1 MRAKKPSNLLLGVA
15 SGISPFGMAIAI
27 PTLESFAQLYQAP
40 YSTVQFI
47 ISAYL
52 LGLASSMPL
61 VGFLSDKIG
70 RRPVLLSG
78 LVLFVIASIF
88 CSTTDSLNSLIFW
101 RVIQG
106 IGASVGSVM
115 ARAMIRDVSNASETA
130 RSLSRV
136 TAIMGISPMIAPVI
150 GGIGYQIFGNPN
162 GIFIITAAI
171 GILVLT
177 AILLLLP
184 ETRNAAL
191 VESTSKEPWSDKYRY
206 LLGSKVFVGSSLI
219 YAFTTGAFFAILAV
233 ASTVF
238 YNDLGIDSAGFGF
251 IWSGLTILYTV
262 SAFMAGTLS
271 SKYGLLK
278 VLLFGVLLNVI
289 AGLLFYSLVKV
300 FDVTLIS
307 VIVPLVIM
315 FFAHGYIVPM
325 SLAQAVSARPEIA
338 GSSSGLSSAIGLV
351 IGGMFSI
358 LSGLVFDGRLLPIA
372 LIVSA
377 STILCGLSY
386 FLVLSGKRK
395 NTA

>member
-70 RRPVLLSG
+70 RRPVLISG
-78 LVLFVIASIF
+78 LILFVIASIF

-115 ARAMIRDVSNASETA
+115 SRAMIRDVSNASETA

-177 AILLLLP
+177 AILLMLP

-191 VESTSKEPWSDKYRY
+191 LESTSKEPWSDKYRY

-271 SKYGLLK
+271 SKYGLMK

-325 SLAQAVSARPEIA
+325 SLAKAVSGRPEIA

-351 IGGMFSI
+351 IGGMFSV

-386 FLVLSGKRK
+386 FMVLSGKRK

>member
-1 MRAKKPSNLLLGVA
+1 MQAKKPSNFLLGVA

-78 LVLFVIASIF
+78 LILFVAASIV

-101 RVIQG
+101 RIIQG
-106 IGASVGSVM
+106 VGASVGSVM
-115 ARAMIRDVSNASETA
+115 SRAIIRDTNNASETA

-150 GGIGYQIFGNPN
+150 GGIGYQIFGSPN

-171 GILVLT
+171 GVVVLI
-177 AILLLLP
+177 AILLKLP
-184 ETRNAAL
+184 ETRKVEL
-191 VESTSKEPWSDKYRY
+191 TESTNREPWSEKYRY

-251 IWSGLTILYTV
+251 VWSCLTILYTI
-262 SAFMAGTLS
+262 SAFMGGNLS
-271 SKYGLLK
+271 SKYGLMK
-278 VLLFGVLLNVI
+278 VLLAGVVLNVM
-289 AGLLFYSLVKV
+289 AGLVFYFLVKV
-300 FDVTLIS
+300 LDVTLIS
-307 VIVPLVIM
+307 VIVPLIIL
-315 FFAHGYIVPM
+315 FFAHGFIVPM
-325 SLAQAVSARPEIA
+325 ALAKAVSARPEIA
-338 GSSSGLSSAIGLV
+338 GSSSGLSSALGLV
-351 IGGMFSI
+351 IGGMFSV

-372 LIVSA
+372 LIVA
-377 STILCGLSY
+377 VSTMLCGMSY
-386 FLVLSGKRK
+386 LLVFSGNRK
-395 NTA
+395 SIV

>member
-1 MRAKKPSNLLLGVA
+1 MQAKKPSNFLLGVA

-78 LVLFVIASIF
+78 LVLFVAASIV

-101 RVIQG
+101 RIIQG
-106 IGASVGSVM
+106 VGASVGSVM
-115 ARAMIRDVSNASETA
+115 SRAIIRDTNNASETA

-150 GGIGYQIFGNPN
+150 GGIGYQIFGSPN

-171 GILVLT
+171 GVVVLI
-177 AILLLLP
+177 AILLKLP
-184 ETRNAAL
+184 ETRKVEL
-191 VESTSKEPWSDKYRY
+191 TESTNREPWSEKYRY

-251 IWSGLTILYTV
+251 VWSCLTILYTI
-262 SAFMAGTLS
+262 SAFMGGNLS
-271 SKYGLLK
+271 SKYGLMK
-278 VLLFGVLLNVI
+278 VLLAGVVLNVM
-289 AGLLFYSLVKV
+289 AGIVFYFLVKAL
-300 FDVTLIS
+300 DVTLIS
-307 VIVPLVIM
+307 VIVPLIIL
-315 FFAHGYIVPM
+315 FFAHGFIVPM
-325 SLAQAVSARPEIA
+325 ALAKAVSARPEIA
-338 GSSSGLSSAIGLV
+338 GSSSGLSSALGLV
-351 IGGMFSI
+351 IGGMFSV

-372 LIVSA
+372 LIVA
-377 STILCGLSY
+377 VSTMLCGMSY
-386 FLVLSGKRK
+386 LLVFSGNRK
-395 NTA
+395 SIV

>member
-1 MRAKKPSNLLLGVA
+1 MQAKKPSNFLLGVA

-78 LVLFVIASIF
+78 LILFVAASIV

-101 RVIQG
+101 RIIQG
-106 IGASVGSVM
+106 VGASVGSVM
-115 ARAMIRDVSNASETA
+115 SRAIIRDTNNASETA

-150 GGIGYQIFGNPN
+150 GGIGYQIFGSPN

-171 GILVLT
+171 GVVVLI
-177 AILLLLP
+177 AILLKLP
-184 ETRNAAL
+184 ETRKVEL
-191 VESTSKEPWSDKYRY
+191 TESTNREPWSEKYRY

-251 IWSGLTILYTV
+251 VWSCLTILYTI
-262 SAFMAGTLS
+262 SAFMGGNLS
-271 SKYGLLK
+271 SKYGLMK
-278 VLLFGVLLNVI
+278 VLLAGVIFNVM
-289 AGLLFYSLVKV
+289 AGIVFYFLVKAL
-300 FDVTLIS
+300 DVTLIS
-307 VIVPLVIM
+307 VIVPLIIL
-315 FFAHGYIVPM
+315 FFAHGFIVPM
-325 SLAQAVSARPEIA
+325 ALAKAVSARPEIA
-338 GSSSGLSSAIGLV
+338 GSSSGLSSALGLV
-351 IGGMFSI
+351 IGGMFSV

-372 LIVSA
+372 LIVA
-377 STILCGLSY
+377 VSTMLCGMSY
-386 FLVLSGKRK
+386 LLVFSGNRK
-395 NTA
+395 SIV

>member
-1 MRAKKPSNLLLGVA
+1 MQAKKPSNFLLGVA

-61 VGFLSDKIG
+61 IGFLSDKIG

-78 LVLFVIASIF
+78 LVLFIAASII

-101 RVIQG
+101 RVLQG
-106 IGASVGSVM
+106 VGASVGSVM
-115 ARAMIRDVSNASETA
+115 ARAIIRDTNNASETA

-171 GILVLT
+171 GIVVLI
-177 AILLLLP
+177 AILLKLP
-184 ETRNAAL
+184 ETRNVEL
-191 VESTSKEPWSDKYRY
+191 TESTSREPWSDKYRY

-251 IWSGLTILYTV
+251 VWSCLTILYTI
-262 SAFMAGTLS
+262 SAFMGGNLS
-271 SKYGLLK
+271 SKYGLMK
-278 VLLFGVLLNVI
+278 VLLAGVVLNVM
-289 AGLLFYSLVKV
+289 AGLVFYFLVKALN
-300 FDVTLIS
+300 VTLIS
-307 VIVPLVIM
+307 VITPLIIL
-315 FFAHGYIVPM
+315 FFAHGFIVPM
-325 SLAQAVSARPEIA
+325 ALAKAVSARPEIA
-338 GSSSGLSSAIGLV
+338 GSSSGLSSALGLV
-351 IGGMFSI
+351 IGGMFSV

-372 LIVSA
+372 LIVA
-377 STILCGLSY
+377 VSTMLCGMSY
-386 FLVLSGKRK
+386 LLVFSGNRK
-395 NTA
+395 SIV

>member
-70 RRPVLLSG
+70 RRPVLISG
-78 LVLFVIASIF
+78 LILFVIASIF

-184 ETRNAAL
+184 ETRDAAL

-251 IWSGLTILYTV
+251 IWGGLTILYTV

-271 SKYGLLK
+271 SKYGLMK

-338 GSSSGLSSAIGLV
+338 GSSSGLSSALGLV
-351 IGGMFSI
+351 IGGMFSV

-386 FLVLSGKRK
+386 LMVLSGKKK

>member
-27 PTLESFAQLYQAP
+27 PTIESFAQLYQAP

-52 LGLASSMPL
+52 LGLAISMPL

-70 RRPVLLSG
+70 RRPVLISG
-78 LVLFVIASIF
+78 LILFVIASIF

-106 IGASVGSVM
+106 IGASVCSVM

-191 VESTSKEPWSDKYRY
+191 VESASKEPWSDKYKY

-219 YAFTTGAFFAILAV
+219 YAFTTGAFFAILTV

-251 IWSGLTILYTV
+251 IWSCLTILYTV
-262 SAFMAGTLS
+262 SAFMAGTSS
-271 SKYGLLK
+271 SKYGLMK
-278 VLLFGVLLNVI
+278 VLLVGVLLNII

-307 VIVPLVIM
+307 VIVPLVVM

-338 GSSSGLSSAIGLV
+338 GSSSGLSSALGLV
-351 IGGMFSI
+351 IGGMFSV
-358 LSGLVFDGRLLPIA
+358 LSGFVFDGRLLPIA

-386 FLVLSGKRK
+386 CLVLSGKRK

>member
-1 MRAKKPSNLLLGVA
+1 MQAKKPSNFLLGVA

-78 LVLFVIASIF
+78 LILFVAASIF

-101 RVIQG
+101 RIIQG
-106 IGASVGSVM
+106 VGASVGSVM
-115 ARAMIRDVSNASETA
+115 SRAIIRDTNNASETA

-171 GILVLT
+171 GVVVLI
-177 AILLLLP
+177 AILLKLP
-184 ETRNAAL
+184 ETRKVEL
-191 VESTSKEPWSDKYRY
+191 TESTNREPWSEKYRY

-251 IWSGLTILYTV
+251 VWSCLTILYTI
-262 SAFMAGTLS
+262 SAFMGGNLS
-271 SKYGLLK
+271 SKYGLMK
-278 VLLFGVLLNVI
+278 VLLAGVIFNVM
-289 AGLLFYSLVKV
+289 AGLVFFFLVKAL
-300 FDVTLIS
+300 DVTLIS
-307 VIVPLVIM
+307 VIVPLIIL
-315 FFAHGYIVPM
+315 FFAHGFIVPM
-325 SLAQAVSARPEIA
+325 ALAKAVSARPEIA
-338 GSSSGLSSAIGLV
+338 GSSSGLSSALGLV
-351 IGGMFSI
+351 IGGMFSV

-372 LIVSA
+372 LIVA
-377 STILCGLSY
+377 VSTMLCGMSY
-386 FLVLSGKRK
+386 LLVFSGNRK
-395 NTA
+395 SIV

>member
-1 MRAKKPSNLLLGVA
+1 MQAKKPSNFLLGVA

-78 LVLFVIASIF
+78 LALFIAASIV

-101 RVIQG
+101 RIIQG
-106 IGASVGSVM
+106 VGASVGSVM
-115 ARAMIRDVSNASETA
+115 SRAMIRDTSNASETA

-150 GGIGYQIFGNPN
+150 GGIGYQIFGSPN
-162 GIFIITAAI
+162 GIFVITAAI
-171 GILVLT
+171 GVVVLI
-177 AILLLLP
+177 AILLKLP
-184 ETRNAAL
+184 ETRKVEL
-191 VESTSKEPWSDKYRY
+191 TESTNREPWSEKYRY

-251 IWSGLTILYTV
+251 VWSCLTILYTI
-262 SAFMAGTLS
+262 SAFMGGNLS
-271 SKYGLLK
+271 SKYGLMK
-278 VLLFGVLLNVI
+278 VLLAGVILNVM
-289 AGLLFYSLVKV
+289 AGLVFYFLVKILN
-300 FDVTLIS
+300 VTLIS
-307 VIVPLVIM
+307 VIVPLIIL
-315 FFAHGYIVPM
+315 FFAHGFIVPM
-325 SLAQAVSARPEIA
+325 ALAKAVSARPEIA
-338 GSSSGLSSAIGLV
+338 GSSSGLSSALGLV
-351 IGGMFSI
+351 IGGMFSV

-372 LIVSA
+372 LIVA
-377 STILCGLSY
+377 VSTMLCGMSY
-386 FLVLSGKRK
+386 LLVFSGNRK
-395 NTA
+395 SIV

>member
-27 PTLESFAQLYQAP
+27 PTIESFAQLYQAP

-70 RRPVLLSG
+70 RRPVLISG

-106 IGASVGSVM
+106 IGASVCSVM

-191 VESTSKEPWSDKYRY
+191 VESASKEPWSDKYRY

-251 IWSGLTILYTV
+251 IWSCLTILYTV

-271 SKYGLLK
+271 SKYGLMK
-278 VLLFGVLLNVI
+278 VLLVGVLLNII

-338 GSSSGLSSAIGLV
+338 GSSSGLSSALGLV
-351 IGGMFSI
+351 IGGMFSV

-386 FLVLSGKRK
+386 CLVLSGKRK

>member
-1 MRAKKPSNLLLGVA
+1 MQAKKPSNFLLGVA

-61 VGFLSDKIG
+61 VGLLSDQIV

-78 LVLFVIASIF
+78 LVLFIAASIV

-101 RVIQG
+101 RIIQG

-115 ARAMIRDVSNASETA
+115 SRAIIRDTNNASETA

-150 GGIGYQIFGNPN
+150 GGIGYQIFGSPN

-171 GILVLT
+171 GVVVLI
-177 AILLLLP
+177 AILLKLP
-184 ETRNAAL
+184 ETRKVEL
-191 VESTSKEPWSDKYRY
+191 TESTNREPWSEKYRY

-251 IWSGLTILYTV
+251 VWSCLTILYTI
-262 SAFMAGTLS
+262 SAFMGGNLS
-271 SKYGLLK
+271 SKYGLMK
-278 VLLFGVLLNVI
+278 VLLAGVVLNVM
-289 AGLLFYSLVKV
+289 AGIVFYFLVKAL
-300 FDVTLIS
+300 DVTLIS
-307 VIVPLVIM
+307 VIVPLIIL
-315 FFAHGYIVPM
+315 FFAHGFIVPM
-325 SLAQAVSARPEIA
+325 ALAKAVSARPEIA
-338 GSSSGLSSAIGLV
+338 GSSSGLSSALGLV
-351 IGGMFSI
+351 IGGMFSV

-372 LIVSA
+372 LIVA
-377 STILCGLSY
+377 VSTMLCGMSY
-386 FLVLSGKRK
+386 LLVFSGNRK
-395 NTA
+395 SIV

>member
-27 PTLESFAQLYQAP
+27 PTIESFAQLYQAP

-52 LGLASSMPL
+52 LGLAISMPL

-106 IGASVGSVM
+106 IGASVCSVM

-191 VESTSKEPWSDKYRY
+191 VESASKEPWSDKYKY

-219 YAFTTGAFFAILAV
+219 YAFTTGAFFAILTV

-251 IWSGLTILYTV
+251 IWSCLTILYTV
-262 SAFMAGTLS
+262 SAFMAGTSS
-271 SKYGLLK
+271 SKYGLMK
-278 VLLFGVLLNVI
+278 VLLVGVLLNII

-307 VIVPLVIM
+307 VIVPLVVM

-338 GSSSGLSSAIGLV
+338 GSSSGLSSALGLV
-351 IGGMFSI
+351 IGGMFSV

-386 FLVLSGKRK
+386 CLVLSGKRK

>member
-1 MRAKKPSNLLLGVA
+1 MQAKKPSNFLLGVA

-78 LVLFVIASIF
+78 LVLFIAASII

-101 RVIQG
+101 RVVQG
-106 IGASVGSVM
+106 VGASVGSVM
-115 ARAMIRDVSNASETA
+115 SRAIIRDTSNASETA

-171 GILVLT
+171 GIVVLI
-177 AILLLLP
+177 AILLKLP
-184 ETRNAAL
+184 ETRNVEL
-191 VESTSKEPWSDKYRY
+191 TESTNREPWSEKYRY

-251 IWSGLTILYTV
+251 VWSCLTILYTI
-262 SAFMAGTLS
+262 SAFMGGNLS
-271 SKYGLLK
+271 SKYGLMK
-278 VLLFGVLLNVI
+278 VLLAGVVLNVM
-289 AGLLFYSLVKV
+289 AGLVFYFLVKALN
-300 FDVTLIS
+300 VTLIS
-307 VIVPLVIM
+307 VIAPLIIL
-315 FFAHGYIVPM
+315 FFAHGFIVPM
-325 SLAQAVSARPEIA
+325 ALAKAVSARPEIA
-338 GSSSGLSSAIGLV
+338 GSSSGLSSALGLV
-351 IGGMFSI
+351 IGGMFSV

-372 LIVSA
+372 LIVA
-377 STILCGLSY
+377 VSTMLCGMSY
-386 FLVLSGKRK
+386 LLVFSGNRK
-395 NTA
+395 SIV

>member
-1 MRAKKPSNLLLGVA
+1 MQAKKPSNFLLGVA

-61 VGFLSDKIG
+61 VGFLSDKVG

-78 LVLFVIASIF
+78 LVLFIAASII

-101 RVIQG
+101 RIIQG
-106 IGASVGSVM
+106 VGASVGSVM
-115 ARAMIRDVSNASETA
+115 SRAIIRDTNNASETA

-150 GGIGYQIFGNPN
+150 GGIGYQIFGSPN

-171 GILVLT
+171 GVVVLI
-177 AILLLLP
+177 AILLKLP
-184 ETRNAAL
+184 ETRKVEL
-191 VESTSKEPWSDKYRY
+191 TESTNREPWSEKYRY

-251 IWSGLTILYTV
+251 VWSCLTILYTI
-262 SAFMAGTLS
+262 SAFMGGNLS
-271 SKYGLLK
+271 SKYGLMK
-278 VLLFGVLLNVI
+278 VLLAGVVLNVM
-289 AGLLFYSLVKV
+289 AGIVFYFLVKAL
-300 FDVTLIS
+300 DVTLIS
-307 VIVPLVIM
+307 VIVPLIIL
-315 FFAHGYIVPM
+315 FFAHGFIVPM
-325 SLAQAVSARPEIA
+325 ALAKAVSARPEIA
-338 GSSSGLSSAIGLV
+338 GSSSGLSSALGLV
-351 IGGMFSI
+351 IGGMFSV

-372 LIVSA
+372 LIVA
-377 STILCGLSY
+377 VSTMLCGMSY
-386 FLVLSGKRK
+386 LLVFSGNRK
-395 NTA
+395 SIV

>member
-1 MRAKKPSNLLLGVA
+1 MQAKKPSNFLLGVA

-61 VGFLSDKIG
+61 VGFLSDKVG

-78 LVLFVIASIF
+78 LVLFIAASII

-101 RVIQG
+101 RVLQG
-106 IGASVGSVM
+106 VGASVGSVM
-115 ARAMIRDVSNASETA
+115 ARAMIRDTNNASETA

-136 TAIMGISPMIAPVI
+136 TAIMGYSPMIAPVI

-171 GILVLT
+171 GIVVLI
-177 AILLLLP
+177 AILLKLP
-184 ETRNAAL
+184 ETRNVEL
-191 VESTSKEPWSDKYRY
+191 TESTNREPWSEKYKY

-238 YNDLGIDSAGFGF
+238 YNDLGIYSAGFGF
-251 IWSGLTILYTV
+251 IWGCLTILYTV
-262 SAFMAGTLS
+262 SAFMGGNLS
-271 SKYGLLK
+271 SKYGLMK
-278 VLLFGVLLNVI
+278 VLLAGVVLNVM
-289 AGLLFYSLVKV
+289 AGLVFYFLVKAL
-300 FDVTLIS
+300 DVTLVS
-307 VIVPLVIM
+307 VIAPLVIM
-315 FFAHGYIVPM
+315 FFAHGFIVPM
-325 SLAQAVSARPEIA
+325 ALAKAVSSRPEIA
-338 GSSSGLSSAIGLV
+338 GSSSGLSSALGLV

-372 LIVSA
+372 MIVSL
-377 STILCGLSY
+377 STILCGISY
-386 FLVLSGKRK
+386 LLVLSGNGK
-395 NTA
+395 NIA

>member
-27 PTLESFAQLYQAP
+27 PTIESFAQLYQAP

-70 RRPVLLSG
+70 RRPVLISG
-78 LVLFVIASIF
+78 LILFVIASIF

-106 IGASVGSVM
+106 MGASVCSVM

-177 AILLLLP
+177 AILLMLP
-184 ETRNAAL
+184 ETRNAAV
-191 VESTSKEPWSDKYRY
+191 VESANKEPWSDKYRY

-219 YAFTTGAFFAILAV
+219 YAFTTGAFFAILTV

-251 IWSGLTILYTV
+251 IWSCLTILYTV

-271 SKYGLLK
+271 SKYGLMK
-278 VLLFGVLLNVI
+278 VLLVGVLLNII

-307 VIVPLVIM
+307 VIVPLVVM

-338 GSSSGLSSAIGLV
+338 GSSSGLSSALGLV
-351 IGGMFSI
+351 IGGMFSV

-386 FLVLSGKRK
+386 CLVLSGKRK

>member
-27 PTLESFAQLYQAP
+27 PTIESFAQLYQAP

-70 RRPVLLSG
+70 RRPVLISG
-78 LVLFVIASIF
+78 LILFVIASIF

-106 IGASVGSVM
+106 IGASVCSVM

-191 VESTSKEPWSDKYRY
+191 VESASKEPWSDKYRY

-251 IWSGLTILYTV
+251 IWSCLTILYTV

-271 SKYGLLK
+271 SKYGLMK
-278 VLLFGVLLNVI
+278 VLLVGVLLNII

-307 VIVPLVIM
+307 VIVPLVVM

-338 GSSSGLSSAIGLV
+338 GSSSGLSSALGLV
-351 IGGMFSI
+351 IGGMFSV

-386 FLVLSGKRK
+386 CLVLSGKRK

>member
-15 SGISPFGMAIAI
+15 SGISPFGMAIDI
-27 PTLESFAQLYQAP
+27 PTIESFAQLYQAP

-70 RRPVLLSG
+70 RRPVLISG
-78 LVLFVIASIF
+78 LILFVIASIF

-106 IGASVGSVM
+106 MGASVCSVM

-191 VESTSKEPWSDKYRY
+191 VESASKEPWSDKYRY

-271 SKYGLLK
+271 SKYGLMK
-278 VLLFGVLLNVI
+278 VLLVGVLLNII

-307 VIVPLVIM
+307 VIVPLVVM

-338 GSSSGLSSAIGLV
+338 GSSSGLSSALGLV
-351 IGGMFSI
+351 IGGMFSV

-386 FLVLSGKRK
+386 FMVLSGKRK

>member
-1 MRAKKPSNLLLGVA
+1 MQAKKPSNFLLGVA

-78 LVLFVIASIF
+78 LVLFVAASII

-101 RVIQG
+101 RIIQG
-106 IGASVGSVM
+106 VGASVGSVM
-115 ARAMIRDVSNASETA
+115 SRAMIRDTNNASETA

-150 GGIGYQIFGNPN
+150 GGIGYQIFGSPN

-171 GILVLT
+171 GVVVLI
-177 AILLLLP
+177 AILLKLP
-184 ETRNAAL
+184 ETRKVEL
-191 VESTSKEPWSDKYRY
+191 TESTNREPWSEKYRY

-251 IWSGLTILYTV
+251 VWSCLTILYTI
-262 SAFMAGTLS
+262 SAFMGGNLS
-271 SKYGLLK
+271 SKYGLMK
-278 VLLFGVLLNVI
+278 VLLAGVVLNVM
-289 AGLLFYSLVKV
+289 AGLVFYFLVKTL
-300 FDVTLIS
+300 DVTLIS
-307 VIVPLVIM
+307 VIIPLIIL
-315 FFAHGYIVPM
+315 FFAHGFIVPM
-325 SLAQAVSARPEIA
+325 ALAKAVSARPEIA
-338 GSSSGLSSAIGLV
+338 GSSSGLSSALGLV
-351 IGGMFSI
+351 IGGMFSV

-372 LIVSA
+372 LIVA
-377 STILCGLSY
+377 VSTMLCGMSY
-386 FLVLSGKRK
+386 LLVFSGNRK
-395 NTA
+395 SIV

>member
-1 MRAKKPSNLLLGVA
+1 MQAKKPSNFLLGVA

-78 LVLFVIASIF
+78 LVLFVAASIV

-101 RVIQG
+101 RIIQG
-106 IGASVGSVM
+106 VGASVGSVM
-115 ARAMIRDVSNASETA
+115 SRAIIRDTNNASETA

-150 GGIGYQIFGNPN
+150 GGIGYQIFGSPN

-171 GILVLT
+171 GVVVLI
-177 AILLLLP
+177 AILLKLP
-184 ETRNAAL
+184 ETRKVEL
-191 VESTSKEPWSDKYRY
+191 TESTNREPWSEKYRY

-251 IWSGLTILYTV
+251 VWSCLTILYTI
-262 SAFMAGTLS
+262 SAFMGGNLS
-271 SKYGLLK
+271 SKYGLMK
-278 VLLFGVLLNVI
+278 VLLAGVVLNVM
-289 AGLLFYSLVKV
+289 AGLVFYFLVKAL
-300 FDVTLIS
+300 DVTLIS
-307 VIVPLVIM
+307 VIVPLIIL
-315 FFAHGYIVPM
+315 FFAHGFIVPM
-325 SLAQAVSARPEIA
+325 ALAKAVSARPEIA
-338 GSSSGLSSAIGLV
+338 GSSSGLSSALGLV
-351 IGGMFSI
+351 IGGMFSV

-372 LIVSA
+372 LIVA
-377 STILCGLSY
+377 VSTMLCGMSY
-386 FLVLSGKRK
+386 LLVFSGNRK
-395 NTA
+395 SIV

>member
-1 MRAKKPSNLLLGVA
+1 MQAKKPSNFLLGVA
-15 SGISPFGMAIAI
+15 SGISPFGMAIVI

-271 SKYGLLK
+271 SKYGLMK
-278 VLLFGVLLNVI
+278 VLLVGVLLNVI

-325 SLAQAVSARPEIA
+325 SLAQAVSGRPEIA

-351 IGGMFSI
+351 IGGMFSV

-386 FLVLSGKRK
+386 FMVLSGKRK

>member
-27 PTLESFAQLYQAP
+27 PTIESFAQLYQAP

-70 RRPVLLSG
+70 RRPVLISG
-78 LVLFVIASIF
+78 LILFVIASIF

-191 VESTSKEPWSDKYRY
+191 VESASKEPWSDKYRY

-271 SKYGLLK
+271 SKYGLMK

-338 GSSSGLSSAIGLV
+338 GSSSGLSSALGLV
-351 IGGMFSI
+351 IGGMFSV

-386 FLVLSGKRK
+386 FMVLSGKRK

>member
-1 MRAKKPSNLLLGVA
+1 MQAKKPSNFLLGVA
-15 SGISPFGMAIAI
+15 SGISPFGMAIVI

-115 ARAMIRDVSNASETA
+115 SRAMIRDVSNASETA

-150 GGIGYQIFGNPN
+150 GAIGYQIFGNPN

-177 AILLLLP
+177 AILLMLP

-191 VESTSKEPWSDKYRY
+191 LESTSKEPWSDKYRY

-262 SAFMAGTLS
+262 SAFTAGTLS
-271 SKYGLLK
+271 SKYGLMK
-278 VLLFGVLLNVI
+278 VLLVGVLLNVI

-325 SLAQAVSARPEIA
+325 SLAQAVSGRPEIA

-351 IGGMFSI
+351 IGGMFSV

-386 FLVLSGKRK
+386 FLVLSGNRK

>member
-1 MRAKKPSNLLLGVA
+1 MRAKKPSNFLLGVA

-27 PTLESFAQLYQAP
+27 PTIESFAQLYQAP

-191 VESTSKEPWSDKYRY
+191 VESASKEPWSDKYKY

-219 YAFTTGAFFAILAV
+219 YAFTTGAFFAILTV

-251 IWSGLTILYTV
+251 IWSCLTILYTV
-262 SAFMAGTLS
+262 SAFMAGTSS
-271 SKYGLLK
+271 SKYGLMK
-278 VLLFGVLLNVI
+278 VLLVGVLLNII

-307 VIVPLVIM
+307 VIVPLVVM

-338 GSSSGLSSAIGLV
+338 GSSSGLSSALGLV
-351 IGGMFSI
+351 IGGMFSV

-386 FLVLSGKRK
+386 CLVLSGNSK

>member
-27 PTLESFAQLYQAP
+27 PTIESFAQLYQAP

-70 RRPVLLSG
+70 RRPVLISG

-191 VESTSKEPWSDKYRY
+191 VESASKEPWSDKYKY

-219 YAFTTGAFFAILAV
+219 YAFTTGAFFAILTV

-251 IWSGLTILYTV
+251 IWSCLTILYTV
-262 SAFMAGTLS
+262 SAFMAGTSS
-271 SKYGLLK
+271 SKYGLMK
-278 VLLFGVLLNVI
+278 VLLVGVLLNII

-307 VIVPLVIM
+307 VIVPLVVM

-338 GSSSGLSSAIGLV
+338 GSSSGLSSALGLV
-351 IGGMFSI
+351 IGGMFSV

-386 FLVLSGKRK
+386 CLVLSGKRK

>member
-1 MRAKKPSNLLLGVA
+1 MQAKKPSNLLLGVA
-15 SGISPFGMAIAI
+15 SGISPFGMAIVI

-115 ARAMIRDVSNASETA
+115 SRAMIRDVSNASETA

-177 AILLLLP
+177 AILLMLP

-191 VESTSKEPWSDKYRY
+191 LESTNKEPWSDKYRY

-262 SAFMAGTLS
+262 SAFTAGTLS
-271 SKYGLLK
+271 SKYGLMK
-278 VLLFGVLLNVI
+278 VLLVGVLLNVI

-351 IGGMFSI
+351 IGGMFSV

-386 FLVLSGKRK
+386 FLVLSGNRK

>member
-27 PTLESFAQLYQAP
+27 PTIESFAQLYQAP

-52 LGLASSMPL
+52 LGLAISMPL

-70 RRPVLLSG
+70 RRPVLISG
-78 LVLFVIASIF
+78 LILFVIASIF

-106 IGASVGSVM
+106 MGASVCSVM

-191 VESTSKEPWSDKYRY
+191 VESASKEPWSDKYKY

-219 YAFTTGAFFAILAV
+219 YAFTTGAFFAILTV

-251 IWSGLTILYTV
+251 IWSCLTILYTV
-262 SAFMAGTLS
+262 SAFMAGTFS
-271 SKYGLLK
+271 SKYGLMK
-278 VLLFGVLLNVI
+278 VLLVGVLLNII

-307 VIVPLVIM
+307 VIIPLVVM

-338 GSSSGLSSAIGLV
+338 GSSSGLSSALGLV
-351 IGGMFSI
+351 IGGMFSV

-386 FLVLSGKRK
+386 CLVLSGKRK

>member
-1 MRAKKPSNLLLGVA
+1 MQAKKPSNLLLGVT

-40 YSTVQFI
+40 YSVVQFI

-61 VGFLSDKIG
+61 VGFLSDKVG

-78 LVLFVIASIF
+78 LVLFVAASIV

-101 RVIQG
+101 RVMQG
-106 IGASVGSVM
+106 VGASVGSVM
-115 ARAMIRDVSNASETA
+115 SRAMIRDTNSASETA

-171 GILVLT
+171 GILVLM
-177 AILLLLP
+177 AILMILP
-184 ETRNAAL
+184 ETRNAEL
-191 VESTSKEPWSDKYRY
+191 VESTNRESWSEKYRY
-206 LLGSKVFVGSSLI
+206 LFSSKIFVGSSLI

-251 IWSGLTILYTV
+251 VWSCLTILYTI
-262 SAFMAGTLS
+262 SAFMGGTLS
-271 SKYGLLK
+271 TKYGLMK
-278 VLLFGVLLNVI
+278 VLLTGVVLNVM
-289 AGLLFYSLVKV
+289 AGFLFYFLVKAL
-300 FDVTLIS
+300 DVTLVSI
-307 VIVPLVIM
+307 IVPLVVL
-315 FFAHGYIVPM
+315 FFAHGFIVPM
-325 SLAQAVSARPEIA
+325 ALAKAVSARPEIA
-338 GSSSGLSSAIGLV
+338 GSSSGLSSALGLV
-351 IGGMFSI
+351 IGGMFSV
-358 LSGLVFDGRLLPIA
+358 LSGLVFDGRLLSIA
-372 LIVSA
+372 LIVTL
-377 STILCGLSY
+377 STVLCGISY
-386 FLVLSGKRK
+386 LLVLSGNRK

>member
-1 MRAKKPSNLLLGVA
+1 MQAKKPSNLLLGVA

-115 ARAMIRDVSNASETA
+115 SRAMIRDVSNASETA

-177 AILLLLP
+177 AILLMLP

-191 VESTSKEPWSDKYRY
+191 LESTSKEPWSDKYRY

-262 SAFMAGTLS
+262 SAFTAGTLS
-271 SKYGLLK
+271 SKYGLMK
-278 VLLFGVLLNVI
+278 VLLVGVLLNVI

-351 IGGMFSI
+351 IGGMFSV

>member
-27 PTLESFAQLYQAP
+27 PTIESFAQLYQAP

-52 LGLASSMPL
+52 LGLAISMPL

-191 VESTSKEPWSDKYRY
+191 VESASKEPWSDKYKY

-219 YAFTTGAFFAILAV
+219 YAFTTGAFFAILTV

-238 YNDLGIDSAGFGF
+238 YNDLGIDSTGFGF
-251 IWSGLTILYTV
+251 IWSCLTILYTV
-262 SAFMAGTLS
+262 SAFMAGTSS
-271 SKYGLLK
+271 SKYGLMK
-278 VLLFGVLLNVI
+278 VLLVGVLLNII

-307 VIVPLVIM
+307 VIVPLVVM

-338 GSSSGLSSAIGLV
+338 GSSSGLSSALGLV
-351 IGGMFSI
+351 IGGMFSV

-386 FLVLSGKRK
+386 CLVLSGKRK

>member
-27 PTLESFAQLYQAP
+27 PTIESFAQLYQAP

-70 RRPVLLSG
+70 RRPVLISG
-78 LVLFVIASIF
+78 LILFVIASIF

-191 VESTSKEPWSDKYRY
+191 LESTSKEPWSDKYRY

-251 IWSGLTILYTV
+251 IWGGLTILYTV

-271 SKYGLLK
+271 SKYGLMK

-338 GSSSGLSSAIGLV
+338 GSSSGLSSALGLV
-351 IGGMFSI
+351 IGGMFSV

-386 FLVLSGKRK
+386 FMVLSGKRK

>member
-15 SGISPFGMAIAI
+15 SGISPFGMAIVI

-115 ARAMIRDVSNASETA
+115 SRAMIRDVSNASETA

-177 AILLLLP
+177 AILLMLP

-191 VESTSKEPWSDKYRY
+191 LESTSKEPWSDKYRY

-271 SKYGLLK
+271 SKYGLMK

-325 SLAQAVSARPEIA
+325 SLAQAVSGRPEIA

-351 IGGMFSI
+351 IGGMFSV

>member
-1 MRAKKPSNLLLGVA
+1 MQAKKPSNLLLGVA

-27 PTLESFAQLYQAP
+27 PTLESFSQLYQAP

-115 ARAMIRDVSNASETA
+115 SRAMIRDVSNASETA

-177 AILLLLP
+177 AILLMLP

-191 VESTSKEPWSDKYRY
+191 LESTSKEPWSDKYRY

-262 SAFMAGTLS
+262 SAFTAGTLS
-271 SKYGLLK
+271 SKYGLMK
-278 VLLFGVLLNVI
+278 VLLVGVLLNVI

-325 SLAQAVSARPEIA
+325 SLAQAVSGRPEIA

-351 IGGMFSI
+351 IGGMFSV

-386 FLVLSGKRK
+386 FMVLSGKRK

>member
-1 MRAKKPSNLLLGVA
+1 MQAKKPSNFLLGVA

-78 LVLFVIASIF
+78 LVLFVAASIV

-101 RVIQG
+101 RIIQG
-106 IGASVGSVM
+106 VGASVGSVM
-115 ARAMIRDVSNASETA
+115 SRAIIRDTNNASETA

-150 GGIGYQIFGNPN
+150 GGIGYQIFGSPN

-171 GILVLT
+171 GVVVLI
-177 AILLLLP
+177 AILLKLP
-184 ETRNAAL
+184 ETRKVEL
-191 VESTSKEPWSDKYRY
+191 TESTNREPWSEKYRY

-251 IWSGLTILYTV
+251 VWSCLTILYTI
-262 SAFMAGTLS
+262 SAFMGGNLS
-271 SKYGLLK
+271 SKYGLMK
-278 VLLFGVLLNVI
+278 VLLAGVIFNVM
-289 AGLLFYSLVKV
+289 AGLVFYFLVKAL
-300 FDVTLIS
+300 DVTLIS
-307 VIVPLVIM
+307 VIVPLIIL
-315 FFAHGYIVPM
+315 FFAHGFIVPM
-325 SLAQAVSARPEIA
+325 ALAKAVSARPEIA
-338 GSSSGLSSAIGLV
+338 GSSSGLSSALGLV
-351 IGGMFSI
+351 IGGMFSV

-372 LIVSA
+372 LIVA
-377 STILCGLSY
+377 VSTMLCGMSY
-386 FLVLSGKRK
+386 LLVFSGNRK
-395 NTA
+395 SIV

>member
-27 PTLESFAQLYQAP
+27 PTIESFAQLYQAP

-88 CSTTDSLNSLIFW
+88 CSSTDSLNSLIFW

-177 AILLLLP
+177 AILLMLP
-184 ETRNAAL
+184 ETRNAAV
-191 VESTSKEPWSDKYRY
+191 VESANKEPWSDKYRY

-251 IWSGLTILYTV
+251 IWSCLTILYTV
-262 SAFMAGTLS
+262 SAFMAGTFS
-271 SKYGLLK
+271 SKYGLMK
-278 VLLFGVLLNVI
+278 VLLVGVLLNII

-307 VIVPLVIM
+307 VIVPLVVM

-338 GSSSGLSSAIGLV
+338 GSSSGLSSALGLV
-351 IGGMFSI
+351 IGGMFSV

-386 FLVLSGKRK
+386 CLVLSGKRK

>member
-1 MRAKKPSNLLLGVA
+1 MQAKKPSNFLLGVA
-15 SGISPFGMAIAI
+15 SGISPFGMAIVI

-70 RRPVLLSG
+70 RRPVLISG
-78 LVLFVIASIF
+78 LILFVIASIF

-271 SKYGLLK
+271 SKYGLMK

-351 IGGMFSI
+351 IGGMFSV

-386 FLVLSGKRK
+386 FLVLSGNRK

>member
-1 MRAKKPSNLLLGVA
+1 MQAKKPSNFLLGVA

-78 LVLFVIASIF
+78 LVLFIAASII

-101 RVIQG
+101 RVLQG
-106 IGASVGSVM
+106 VGASVGSVM
-115 ARAMIRDVSNASETA
+115 ARAIIRDTNNASETA

-171 GILVLT
+171 GIVVLI
-177 AILLLLP
+177 AILLKLP
-184 ETRNAAL
+184 ETRNVEL
-191 VESTSKEPWSDKYRY
+191 TESTSREPWSDKYRY

-251 IWSGLTILYTV
+251 VWSCLTILYTI
-262 SAFMAGTLS
+262 SAFMGGNLS
-271 SKYGLLK
+271 SKYGLMK
-278 VLLFGVLLNVI
+278 VLLAGVIFNVM
-289 AGLLFYSLVKV
+289 AGLVFFFLVKAL
-300 FDVTLIS
+300 DVTLIS
-307 VIVPLVIM
+307 VIVPLIIL
-315 FFAHGYIVPM
+315 FFAHGFIVPM
-325 SLAQAVSARPEIA
+325 ALAKAVSARPEIA
-338 GSSSGLSSAIGLV
+338 GSSSGLSSALGLV
-351 IGGMFSI
+351 IGGMFSV

-372 LIVSA
+372 LIVA
-377 STILCGLSY
+377 VSTMLCGMSY
-386 FLVLSGKRK
+386 LLVFSGNRK
-395 NTA
+395 SIV

>member
-1 MRAKKPSNLLLGVA
+1 MQAKKPSNFLLGVA

-27 PTLESFAQLYQAP
+27 PTLESFSQLYQAP

-115 ARAMIRDVSNASETA
+115 SRAMIRDVSNASETA

-177 AILLLLP
+177 AILLMLP

-191 VESTSKEPWSDKYRY
+191 LESTSKEPWSDKYRY

-271 SKYGLLK
+271 SKYGLMK
-278 VLLFGVLLNVI
+278 VLLVGVLLNVI

-338 GSSSGLSSAIGLV
+338 GSSSGLSSALGLV

-386 FLVLSGKRK
+386 FMVLSGKRK

>member
-1 MRAKKPSNLLLGVA
+1 MQAKKPSNFLLGVA

-40 YSTVQFI
+40 YSTIQFI

-61 VGFLSDKIG
+61 VGFMSDKIG

-78 LVLFVIASIF
+78 LVLFVAASIV

-101 RVIQG
+101 RIIQG
-106 IGASVGSVM
+106 VGASVGSVM
-115 ARAMIRDVSNASETA
+115 SRAIIRDTNNASETA

-150 GGIGYQIFGNPN
+150 GGIGYQIFGSPN

-171 GILVLT
+171 GVVVLI
-177 AILLLLP
+177 AILLKLP
-184 ETRNAAL
+184 ETRKVEL
-191 VESTSKEPWSDKYRY
+191 TESTNREPWSEKYRY

-251 IWSGLTILYTV
+251 VWSCLTILYTI
-262 SAFMAGTLS
+262 SAFMGGNLS
-271 SKYGLLK
+271 SKYGLMK
-278 VLLFGVLLNVI
+278 VLLAGVVLNVM
-289 AGLLFYSLVKV
+289 AGIVFYFLVKAL
-300 FDVTLIS
+300 DVTLIS
-307 VIVPLVIM
+307 VIVPLIIL
-315 FFAHGYIVPM
+315 FFAHGFIVPM
-325 SLAQAVSARPEIA
+325 ALAKAVSARPEIA
-338 GSSSGLSSAIGLV
+338 GSSSGLSSALGLV
-351 IGGMFSI
+351 IGGMFSV

-372 LIVSA
+372 LIVA
-377 STILCGLSY
+377 VSTMLCGMSY
-386 FLVLSGKRK
+386 LLVFSGNRK
-395 NTA
+395 SIV

>member
-70 RRPVLLSG
+70 RRPVLISG
-78 LVLFVIASIF
+78 LILFVIASIF

-191 VESTSKEPWSDKYRY
+191 LESTSKEPWSDKYRY

-271 SKYGLLK
+271 SKYGLMK
-278 VLLFGVLLNVI
+278 VLLVGVLLNVI

-338 GSSSGLSSAIGLV
+338 GSSSGLSSALGLV
-351 IGGMFSI
+351 IGGMFSV

-386 FLVLSGKRK
+386 FMVLSGKRK